1 MSKETEKIVQSIN
14 TLASKLNRIESNYAA
29 IEKKL
34 GELETHRKE
43 HGVKSLKVDAQADSQ
58 EAGHG
63 KIDYSSAEI
72 KEHIRVSVYSAMGNL
87 CRAIQSEVDWSNIY
101 DKANIDELNRKV
113 SGLHQYLIAIEKDI
127 ASHATV
133 TELKAVTKSQLDM
146 VVDVRQLLKSISEF
160 QNQTTGLAKNER
172 MVLASYLAKSILS
185 CPICRNDHFYCC
197 QCTLY
202 SGESANA

>member
-63 KIDYSSAEI
+63 KIDYSSACLLDT
-72 KEHIRVSVYSAMGNL
+72 SAIPPER
-87 CRAIQSEVDWSNIY
+87 RAW
-101 DKANIDELNRKV
+101 
-113 SGLHQYLIAIEKDI
+113 GGLIAQE
-127 ASHATV
+127 
-133 TELKAVTKSQLDM
+133 
-146 VVDVRQLLKSISEF
+146 R
-160 QNQTTGLAKNER
+160 NQ
-172 MVLASYLAKSILS
+172 
-185 CPICRNDHFYCC
+185 C
-197 QCTLY
+197 
-202 SGESANA
+202 